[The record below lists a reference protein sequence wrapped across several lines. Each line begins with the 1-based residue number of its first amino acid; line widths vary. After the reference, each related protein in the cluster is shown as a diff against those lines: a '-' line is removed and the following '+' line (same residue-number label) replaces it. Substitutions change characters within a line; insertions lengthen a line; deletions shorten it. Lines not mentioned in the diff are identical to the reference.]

1 MRIKIKTVNGMIDS
15 RIEVLSE
22 QIRAIQE
29 DERIIRI
36 EEEILKRK
44 AICDELLELKED
56 LREIERMC

>member
-1 MRIKIKTVNGMIDS
+1 MIDS

-29 DERIIRI
+29 DERIIGI

-44 AICDELLELKED
+44 AICDELLELKEN
-56 LREIERMC
+56 LLEIERMC